1 MAFRCQPTRP
11 SWPQHLHEAQG
22 SSIRRREMCDIQH
35 LSVATSAE
43 VDQLRAEMSRQHQN
57 WKKIS
62 NWKHTLTF
70 IHFAWFLKLQKWV
83 PLIQEPA
90 SVLEGSPLS
99 PWEDAIWAV
108 ICSWPW
114 NAYLSPML
122 LTSCGFKWLE
132 EVKPTPITTN
142 IINVYNCIYTKFK
155 MYIYMCVYDYIYI
168 LFIYAAS
175 HPDQPAII
183 NPPVDPNLQE
193 CTVWDPPGQLE
204 WSLQGQTRLWP
215 WNQVGHGKMMS
226 CTKYPKSPSWINLE
240 SRPAKN
246 VKHDKTCAMCKCS
259 IQTSSP
265 FTYHPSCQLGMWKKN
280 CHFWWHKIPRCMLVI
295 TSLSAKP

>member
-11 SWPQHLHEAQG
+11 SWSHLHEAQG

-35 LSVATSAE
+35 LRVATSAE
-43 VDQLRAEMSRQHQN
+43 ADQLRAEMSRQHQN

-70 IHFAWFLKLQKWV
+70 IHFPWFLKLQKWL

-114 NAYLSPML
+114 NAYLSPRL

-132 EVKPTPITTN
+132 EVKPTPKDTMSGVETWLQRCSNPKVLSPPLSPRFRAQGFHFRDPLLLSPAFAATFAVFRRKVLLLIMVVTKTYTCSLSRRLSRLFILKALSRSFRQVFARGVLAYAQHKN
-142 IINVYNCIYTKFK
+142 INVYLKPLHKGFLMLLKYNKYKCI
-155 MYIYMCVYDYIYI
+155 
-168 LFIYAAS
+168 
-175 HPDQPAII
+175 
-183 NPPVDPNLQE
+183 
-193 CTVWDPPGQLE
+193 
-204 WSLQGQTRLWP
+204 
-215 WNQVGHGKMMS
+215 
-226 CTKYPKSPSWINLE
+226 
-240 SRPAKN
+240 
-246 VKHDKTCAMCKCS
+246 
-259 IQTSSP
+259 
-265 FTYHPSCQLGMWKKN
+265 
-280 CHFWWHKIPRCMLVI
+280 
-295 TSLSAKP
+295 

>member
-11 SWPQHLHEAQG
+11 SWSHLHEAQG

-35 LSVATSAE
+35 LRVATSAE

-114 NAYLSPML
+114 NAYLSPRL

-132 EVKPTPITTN
+132 EVKPTPKDK
-142 IINVYNCIYTKFK
+142 YNKYKCI
-155 MYIYMCVYDYIYI
+155 
-168 LFIYAAS
+168 
-175 HPDQPAII
+175 
-183 NPPVDPNLQE
+183 
-193 CTVWDPPGQLE
+193 
-204 WSLQGQTRLWP
+204 
-215 WNQVGHGKMMS
+215 
-226 CTKYPKSPSWINLE
+226 
-240 SRPAKN
+240 
-246 VKHDKTCAMCKCS
+246 
-259 IQTSSP
+259 
-265 FTYHPSCQLGMWKKN
+265 
-280 CHFWWHKIPRCMLVI
+280 
-295 TSLSAKP
+295 

>member
-11 SWPQHLHEAQG
+11 SWSQHLHEAQG

-43 VDQLRAEMSRQHQN
+43 VDQLSAEMSRQHQN

-70 IHFAWFLKLQKWV
+70 IHFPWFLKLQKWL

-114 NAYLSPML
+114 NAYLSPRL

-132 EVKPTPITTN
+132 EVKPTPKDK
-142 IINVYNCIYTKFK
+142 YYKYKCI
-155 MYIYMCVYDYIYI
+155 
-168 LFIYAAS
+168 
-175 HPDQPAII
+175 
-183 NPPVDPNLQE
+183 
-193 CTVWDPPGQLE
+193 
-204 WSLQGQTRLWP
+204 
-215 WNQVGHGKMMS
+215 
-226 CTKYPKSPSWINLE
+226 
-240 SRPAKN
+240 
-246 VKHDKTCAMCKCS
+246 
-259 IQTSSP
+259 
-265 FTYHPSCQLGMWKKN
+265 
-280 CHFWWHKIPRCMLVI
+280 
-295 TSLSAKP
+295 